1 MKVEATLDYRIF
13 YPKIKREERREGEG
27 MGSRERR
34 DKKEGK
40 WLICKLCEFYH
51 IFNFLGLK
59 LKSYIC

>member
-13 YPKIKREERREGEG
+13 YLKRKREERREGEG
-27 MGSRERR
+27 LGRRERR
-34 DKKEGK
+34 DKKGGK

-51 IFNFLGLK
+51 NFLGLN